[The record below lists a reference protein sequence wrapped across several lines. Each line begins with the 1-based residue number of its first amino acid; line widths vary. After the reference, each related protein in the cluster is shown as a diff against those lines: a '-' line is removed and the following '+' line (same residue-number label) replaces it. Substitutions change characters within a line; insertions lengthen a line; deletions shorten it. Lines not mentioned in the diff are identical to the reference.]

1 MDLPE
6 VSLGSKPAPCRRT
19 HAAPVTAPRIVT
31 TDGRGDATG
40 DARTDGR
47 GDGAG
52 DGGRPAGP
60 VLTLSPDALATP
72 TPAQPAPGNLPVV
85 VLAAPRPL
93 HARLWL
99 ILRHWA
105 TRWWQSAAKAVAN
118 PRGPYHAHP
127 ESLADHDAYRRSR
140 AWVPP
145 GHDGKFLGPAGAVY
159 HHSAARFGLV
169 TGYGWAWLWAR
180 PLRITIAAVV
190 LGGIW
195 LGFWL
200 G

>member
-1 MDLPE
+1 MDLPQ
-6 VSLGSKPAPCRRT
+6 VSLGPKPAAPCRTHRATVTPLRT
-19 HAAPVTAPRIVT
+19 
-31 TDGRGDATG
+31 
-40 DARTDGR
+40 DARTDARIDGAGDAR
-47 GDGAG
+47 ADGAG
-52 DGGRPAGP
+52 DGAVAP
-60 VLTLSPDALATP
+60 VLTLAPDALATP
-72 TPAQPAPGNLPVV
+72 PAQPAPGNLPVV

-145 GHDGKFLGPAGAVY
+145 GHEGKILGPAGAAY